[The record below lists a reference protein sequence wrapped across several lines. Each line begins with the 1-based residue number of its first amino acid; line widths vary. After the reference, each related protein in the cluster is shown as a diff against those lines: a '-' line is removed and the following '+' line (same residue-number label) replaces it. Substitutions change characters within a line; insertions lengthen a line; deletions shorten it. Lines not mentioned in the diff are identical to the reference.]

1 MKNIDLKEFAGKD
14 VSVLLKKADELS
26 AGNLEGKIH
35 AHKIYNILLD
45 DIPNIYDEKKL
56 HVLRGLIRQK
66 IWICEKSF
74 FWNENFFLTIW
85 PR

>member
-56 HVLRGLIRQK
+56 HVVR
-66 IWICEKSF
+66 
-74 FWNENFFLTIW
+74 
-85 PR
+85 